1 MLEQEKLS
9 DARKAFIAAI
19 EITPGFVEVQRNLAE
34 LYILEEDF
42 ETGIQTYLTIL
53 KNHPEDIPS
62 LLRMA
67 ELNREADNTKEAS
80 EWAKLVLKLE
90 PENPLASQFVS

>member
-1 MLEQEKLS
+1 MTEFYERTTKEML
-9 DARKAFIAAI
+9 A
-19 EITPGFVEVQRNLAE
+19 
-34 LYILEEDF
+34 
-42 ETGIQTYLTIL
+42 LTIL